1 MELHKKLLDMCGI
14 IQGILKLP
22 SGMIKTIG
30 WVIQWSKQL
39 KEGTSRT
46 PLKKI
51 IKLVKEHLSPNMKI
65 IFEQNYLKE
74 TMKL

>member
-22 SGMIKTIG
+22 SGRIKTIG

-46 PLKKI
+46 PPNNI
-51 IKLVKEHLSPNMKI
+51 IKLVMEHLSPNIKI
-65 IFEQNYLKE
+65 IFVQNYLKE